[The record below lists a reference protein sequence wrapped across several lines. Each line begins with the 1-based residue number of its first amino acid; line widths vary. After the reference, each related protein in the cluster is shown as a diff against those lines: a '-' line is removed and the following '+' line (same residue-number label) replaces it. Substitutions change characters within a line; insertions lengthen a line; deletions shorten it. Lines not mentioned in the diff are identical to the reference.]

1 MMKQSFYIPLI
12 WMISAYA
19 CDPCAD
25 CGKPL
30 RYDPT
35 VKMIFINKDSADILN
50 DSIQFNKD
58 SITTNTAL
66 RKINTDSVKVL
77 QDSLIIVDTLV
88 AAGKDE
94 YIEVQ
99 NRFNQTI
106 DSLTISSDSLVS
118 YSKQIAAINTELTKV
133 LTVINK
139 GTVQLQQTSILE
151 NGVDLM
157 YEDSMTSFRLPLLL
171 ASNQTSYRMTIDGTD
186 YAIAFT
192 YETFES
198 IDKARV
204 AKVSAG
210 NFAVLSHSFDSLTL
224 NCPSD
229 CISDD
234 ATVTVYF

>member
-1 MMKQSFYIPLI
+1 MKQSFYILI
-12 WMISAYA
+12 GWMIMAYA

-25 CGKPL
+25 CGEPL

-35 VKMIFINKDSADILN
+35 VKMVFINQDSAGVLN

-66 RKINTDSVKVL
+66 RKVNTDSSRVL
-77 QDSLIIVDTLV
+77 QDSLLIVDTLV
-88 AAGKDE
+88 AAGKEE
-94 YIEVQ
+94 YVEVQ
-99 NRFNQTI
+99 TRFNQTI
-106 DSLTISSDSLVS
+106 DSLTIVSDSLSS
-118 YSKQIAAINTELTKV
+118 YSKQLTAINTELTKI

-151 NGVDLM
+151 TGAALI
-157 YEDSMTSFRLPLLL
+157 YEDSMSSFRLPLLL
-171 ASNQTSYRMTIDGTD
+171 ASSQTSYQITIDGID

-210 NFAVLSHSFDSLTL
+210 NLAILSHSFDSLTL

-234 ATVTVYF
+234 ATVIVYF

>member
-1 MMKQSFYIPLI
+1 MKQSFYILLI
-12 WMISAYA
+12 WMTLAYA

-25 CGKPL
+25 CGEPL

-35 VKMIFINKDSADILN
+35 VKMIFINQDSADVLN

-58 SITTNTAL
+58 SIATNTAL
-66 RKINTDSVKVL
+66 RKVNTDSMKVL

-88 AAGKDE
+88 AAGKEE

-99 NRFNQTI
+99 DLFNETI
-106 DSLTISSDSLVS
+106 DSLSIVSDSLSS
-118 YSKQIAAINTELTKV
+118 YSKQLTAINTELTKI

-139 GTVQLQQTSILE
+139 GTVQLQHTSILE
-151 NGVDLM
+151 NGAELN
-157 YEDSMTSFRLPLLL
+157 YEDSTTSFRLPLLL
-171 ASNQTSYRMTIDGTD
+171 ASNQTSYRITIDGID
-186 YAIAFT
+186 YTIAFT

-210 NFAVLSHSFDSLTL
+210 NLEVLSHSFDSLTL